1 MIWSFVLAA
10 IGIFGLYIAGKQ
22 IWWGW
27 AVGIGVQALWVI
39 FALATQ
45 QYGFIFSAI
54 AYGWVYGNNAHKWR
68 EEGKSKS
75 EGGECCV

>member
-27 AVGIGVQALWVI
+27 AVGLGVQVLWI
-39 FALATQ
+39 AFALTTG
-45 QYGFIFSAI
+45 QYGFILSAL
-54 AYGWVYGNNAHKWR
+54 AYGWVYGKNALAWRKNAHSQV
-68 EEGKSKS
+68 E
-75 EGGECCV
+75 